1 MNNYWRADLHI
12 HSTASDGS
20 KPANELITDAVAA
33 GLDVIAITDHDTL
46 DGLFAINYSNN
57 IKVINGI
64 ELSIDVPKNEVHI
77 LGLGIDPHHSSWSD
91 GDLITNLKNARV
103 NRIGEMCKRLTHIG
117 YPLAAA
123 EVFRRVPATTTI
135 GRRHIAEALLEK
147 QLIPSITFAF
157 QKLIGVTNPAYV
169 KRYKLTIEQAVAVI
183 IKAGGTPIMA
193 HPALCFDD
201 RVVITAIES
210 GIRGLEA
217 YYPKHSKAQTEQYL
231 SLCKKYNLV
240 YSGGS
245 DCHGKSDRYPGA
257 LGEFYC
263 RMPRDMMERLMD
275 NGEKLKVKS

>member
-46 DGLFAINYSNN
+46 DGLFAIDSSSN
-57 IKVINGI
+57 IQVLNGI

-77 LGLGIDPHHSSWSD
+77 LGLGIDPRHTAWSD
-91 GDLITNLKNARV
+91 DDLIIKLKNARI
-103 NRIGEMCKRLTHIG
+103 NRIHEICQRLTSLG
-117 YPLAAA
+117 YSLAAA
-123 EVFRRVPATTTI
+123 EVFSRVPASTTI
-135 GRRHIAEALLEK
+135 GRRHIAEALLDK
-147 QLIPSITFAF
+147 QLIPTIAFAF

-183 IKAGGTPIMA
+183 LKAGGTPIMA
-193 HPALCFDD
+193 HPALCLDD
-201 RVVITAIES
+201 RIVTTAIES
-210 GIRGLEA
+210 GIRGLEV
-217 YYPKHSKAQTEQYL
+217 YYPKHSKSQTEYYL
-231 SLCKKYNLV
+231 SLCKKYNLI

-245 DCHGKSDRYPGA
+245 DCHGKSDRYPGK

-263 RMPRDMMERLMD
+263 QLPMETLERLII
-275 NGEKLKVKS
+275 NNKEAL